1 MRRNRAQETRS
12 MDQSYL
18 DTPRHAVAVIGGACS
33 GAEAAEIFA
42 KAGIMTFVF
51 EQNARPFGKIE
62 DGLPRWHARQR
73 SQEYVRIGNKLK
85 TEGITY
91 VPNTTIGK
99 DVTFEDL
106 RAWGF
111 SAIVL
116 ANGAWDD
123 RKLRAVGAEEAVG
136 NGLIYQ
142 NPFIYWF
149 NHHEEKAYA
158 GERYDVQ
165 DGALVVGGGLAS
177 IDVVKAIMLETV
189 AAKLRERGIE
199 CDVPHMEHKGLAKT
213 LAEHEVTLEDLGVK
227 GCTLVYRRS
236 AREMPVAAFKPGA
249 DAESKEK
256 TMNVREKLMGIVQ
269 TKFMN
274 QFSQNTLPK
283 EVMFDAN
290 GKVSGLKVIST
301 RIDDGRV
308 IELEG
313 TERVMPTTQIYASI
327 GSVPRPISGLPTKG
341 DFYAFDDWDLGRI
354 NAMPEIFG
362 VGNVVTGQGNIAIS
376 RRHSKRVSSVVIEK
390 YLGIHEDQL
399 DEPGGVMKAAEAAGA
414 DTAATILDSIESKE
428 KLSSEQLQ
436 ALAGKAAAR
445 NTETGNAGEFV
456 ACLAANTPPDRV

>member
-1 MRRNRAQETRS
+1 

-33 GAEAAEIFA
+33 GAEAAETFA
-42 KAGIMTFVF
+42 KAGIMAVVF

-73 SQEYVRIGNKLK
+73 SQEYVRIAGKLK
-85 TEGITY
+85 TEGVVY

-99 DVTFEDL
+99 DVAFDDL
-106 RAWGF
+106 RKWGF

-116 ANGAWDD
+116 ANGAWND
-123 RKLRAVGAEEAVG
+123 RKLRAVGADEAVG

-149 NHHEEKAYA
+149 NHHEEESYS
-158 GERYDVQ
+158 GDRYEIH

-189 AAKLRERGIE
+189 AAKLRQRGIE
-199 CDVPHMEHKGLAKT
+199 CDVPSMEHKGVAKT
-213 LAEHEVTLEDLGVK
+213 LAEHDVTTEDLGVK

-249 DAESKEK
+249 DDESKQK

-269 TKFMN
+269 NKFMN
-274 QFSQNTLPK
+274 QFSPNTLPK
-283 EVMFDAN
+283 EVVFDEN
-290 GKVSGLKVIST
+290 GKVAGLKVITT
-301 RIDDGRV
+301 RIEDGRV
-308 IELEG
+308 LEVEG
-313 TERVMPTTQIYASI
+313 TERVMATTQIYGSI
-327 GSVPRPISGLPTKG
+327 GSVPRPIEGLPTKG

-376 RRHSKRVSSVVIEK
+376 RRHSKRVSNVVIEK
-390 YLGIHEDQL
+390 YLGIHDDPL
-399 DEPGGVMKAAEAAGA
+399 DEPDGVMKAAESAGA
-414 DTAATILDSIESKE
+414 EAAAAVMDAIEEKDKLSIEG
-428 KLSSEQLQ
+428 LR
-436 ALAGKAAAR
+436 ALGAKIAAR
-445 NTETGNAGEFV
+445 HSATGYTGDLDAWID
-456 ACLAANTPPDRV
+456 ANTPPDRV

>member
-1 MRRNRAQETRS
+1 

-42 KAGIMTFVF
+42 KAGIMTVVF

-73 SQEYVRIGNKLK
+73 SQEYVRIANKLK
-85 TEGITY
+85 TEGVVY
-91 VPNTTIGK
+91 VPSTTIGK
-99 DVTFEDL
+99 DVSFADL
-106 RAWGF
+106 REWGF

-116 ANGAWDD
+116 ANGAWND
-123 RKLRAVGAEEAVG
+123 RKLRAVGATEAEG

-149 NHHEEKAYA
+149 NHHEEESYA
-158 GERYDVQ
+158 GERYDIH

-199 CDVPHMEHKGLAKT
+199 ADVPHMEHKGLAKI
-213 LAEHEVTLEDLGVK
+213 LAEHELTLDDLGVK

-249 DAESKEK
+249 DDAAKEK

-274 QFSQNTLPK
+274 QFSQNTLPQ
-283 EVMFDAN
+283 EVIFDDD
-290 GKVSGLKVIST
+290 GKVAGLKVITT
-301 RIDDGRV
+301 RIENGRV
-308 IELEG
+308 LEVEG

-327 GSVPRPISGLPTKG
+327 GSVPRPIEGLPTKG
-341 DFYAFDDWDLGRI
+341 DFYAFDDWDLGRM

-376 RRHSKRVSSVVIEK
+376 RRHSKRVSNVVMEK
-390 YLGIHEDQL
+390 YLGIHEEPL
-399 DEPGGVMKAAEAAGA
+399 DEADGVMKAAEGAGA
-414 DTAATILDSIESKE
+414 DAAEAVMDVIDSKE
-428 KLSSEQLQ
+428 KLGSEQLR
-436 ALAGKAAAR
+436 ALFGKAAAR
-445 NTETGNAGEFV
+445 HAAVGYEGDLDAWI
-456 ACLAANTPPDRV
+456 AANTPPDRV